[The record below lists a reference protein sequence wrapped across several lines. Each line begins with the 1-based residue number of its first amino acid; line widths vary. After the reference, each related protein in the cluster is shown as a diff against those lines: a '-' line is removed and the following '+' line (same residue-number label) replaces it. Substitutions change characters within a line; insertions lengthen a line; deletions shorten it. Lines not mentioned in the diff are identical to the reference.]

1 MSRVTPPTPDAVR
14 NSRGDDAV
22 RRRIALA
29 KGDVAALLVGA
40 ALVLSMLT
48 WFSWRM
54 VQNVSGDQVVEAQT
68 SAPLHVH

>member
-1 MSRVTPPTPDAVR
+1 MSRVTPPVPGAVLHA
-14 NSRGDDAV
+14 RGDGAA
-22 RRRIALA
+22 RRQVALT

-54 VQNVSGDQVVEAQT
+54 AQHVSRDRVVETQA